1 MNINDKIA
9 KLLSS
14 KSRENNKKEVTEKVL
29 RLLKS
34 ENQDDVVL
42 GLNLLPHEIKQKIK
56 NFHVQ
61 SIHRIPL
68 NLVGLDFTEFF
79 RGIDIEFSIDGKFF
93 YIWAGFLF
101 CSNHITNND
110 QYIGNIL

>member
-1 MNINDKIA
+1 MK
-9 KLLSS
+9 
-14 KSRENNKKEVTEKVL
+14 NNEEKVTERVL

-34 ENQDDVVL
+34 QNQDDVVL
-42 GLNLLPHEIKQKIK
+42 GLNLLPDEIKQKIK
-56 NFHVQ
+56 NFHEQ
-61 SIHRIPL
+61 FMYNTIPL
-68 NLVGLDFTEFF
+68 GLIGLDFAKFF
-79 RGIDIEFSIDGKFF
+79 GKIDIEFSIDGKFF